1 LVALRPQEG
10 PQTDFLSTDAD
21 IAIYGGGAGGGKTF
35 ALVMETLRHMYSP
48 TFSTVIFRKTY
59 REIMNPG
66 GLWDEANFVYRHL
79 PEDDRPAMKQ
89 TAMAAEFP
97 SGAVVKFAHLQHE
110 KNKYDW
116 QGSQIGLIGFDE
128 LTHFTKSQF
137 FYLLSRARDAKTDI
151 EPYIRG
157 TTNPD
162 ASSWVKEYIAPW
174 VSARYRTMEEQA
186 AKVGKRRPILPESGE
201 ILYVR
206 SEGDGYQ
213 YLHPED
219 YDRLEPGA
227 QDEYK
232 SLTFIRSLVTDNKIL
247 MEKDPAYVKNLRQL
261 PTVERERLLNGDWDI
276 EEGDLMFQR
285 GWFQVVRPENLP
297 VDMLGPPVRY
307 WDLASTDRKEV
318 EKVGGN
324 KRACFTTGVLLAQH
338 KKTKQFYVLDVR
350 RVQYNPGK
358 LRDLIVQTA
367 HWDRERWG
375 ETLGNTKTYM
385 EQEPGA
391 SGKDVIDAYSREL
404 ASFFFEGDLPSGNKQ
419 SRSEPVASAAERGLF
434 TLVAAP
440 WNEPFLQEMAQFPVG
455 LKDQAD
461 ALAGAYHKLSGRK
474 RFIFV

>member
-1 LVALRPQEG
+1 MALRPQEG
-10 PQTDFLSTDAD
+10 PQTDFLSTNAD

-35 ALVMETLRHMYSP
+35 ALIMETLRHMYSE

-79 PEDDRPAMKQ
+79 PEVERPSMKQ
-89 TAMAAEFP
+89 TSMQADFP

-137 FYLLSRARDAKTDI
+137 FYLLSRARDAKSDV

-162 ASSWVKEYIAPW
+162 AASWVKDFIGPW
-174 VSARYRTMEEQA
+174 VSTRWREMEIKA
-186 AKVGKRRPILPESGE
+186 AKAEGRCPLLPSSGD
-201 ILYVR
+201 ILYVKT
-206 SEGDGYQ
+206 EGDGYQ
-213 YLHPED
+213 YLRPEEYAALD
-219 YDRLEPGA
+219 QE
-227 QDEYK
+227 QQEEYK

-247 MEKDPAYVKNLRQL
+247 MEKDPSYIRNLKLL

-276 EEGDLMFQR
+276 EEGDMLFQR
-285 GWFQVVRPENLP
+285 GWFDVVRIENLP
-297 VDMLGPPVRY
+297 IEHLGPPVRY
-307 WDLASTDRKEV
+307 WDLASTDRKEA
-318 EKVGGN
+318 EKN
-324 KRACFTTGVLLAQH
+324 PKACYTAGVLMAQDT
-338 KKTKQFYVLDVR
+338 KTKVLYILDVR

-358 LRDLIVQTA
+358 LRDLIVDTA

-375 ETLGNTKTYM
+375 DSLGNTRVYM

-404 ASFFFEGDLPSGNKQ
+404 VGFVFEGDLPSGSKKV
-419 SRSEPVASAAERGLF
+419 RTEPVASAAERGLVK
-434 TLVAAP
+434 LVAAP
-440 WNEPFLQEMAQFPVG
+440 WNEAFLQEMSTYPIG

-461 ALAGAYHKLSGRK
+461 AMAGAYMKLTGRRK
-474 RFIFV
+474 FVFV